1 MCTVRKICLP
11 IRREKGR
18 SLATGKIQKD
28 KDVSV
33 IIGDSIIKDINGWE
47 LSNYLEKFEVK
58 FFGGAATKDMGVIHS
73 TDSRTCSK

>member
-33 IIGDSIIKDINGWE
+33 IIGDSIIKDING
-47 LSNYLEKFEVK
+47 
-58 FFGGAATKDMGVIHS
+58 
-73 TDSRTCSK
+73 